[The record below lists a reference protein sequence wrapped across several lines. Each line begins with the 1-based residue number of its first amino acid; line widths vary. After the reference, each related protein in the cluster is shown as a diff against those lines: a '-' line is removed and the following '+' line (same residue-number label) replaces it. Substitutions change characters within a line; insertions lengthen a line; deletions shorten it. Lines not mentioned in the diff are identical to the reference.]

1 MYRSWIALGESVL
14 RFHGQIEPML
24 YYAGHNCV
32 LPKPRDRRLPADVW
46 VPLGDAGERARSPSV
61 ASRRSAISPSP
72 GSASLGSASFPLG
85 VNDATGDDRRVC
97 VRSTTTCDADAHASR
112 RDALKPCI
120 YSRVPPLPPLPHAAV
135 VTSCGSRWSLG

>member
-61 ASRRSAISPSP
+61 ASRQLAIPSVVSVLLLFL
-72 GSASLGSASFPLG
+72 SAS
-85 VNDATGDDRRVC
+85 TTRRVTAIVAC
-97 VRSTTTCDADAHASR
+97 VRSTTTCDADVSR
-112 RDALKPCI
+112 RDALKPC
-120 YSRVPPLPPLPHAAV
+120 SSARPRRDTTV
-135 VTSCGSRWSLG
+135 VTNCGTRWLFLG

>member
-61 ASRRSAISPSP
+61 ASRPRLTILPPVASLLFL
-72 GSASLGSASFPLG
+72 SAS
-85 VNDATGDDRRVC
+85 TTRRVTLIVSVC
-97 VRSTTTCDADAHASR
+97 QVHHHVRRRRVASR
-112 RDALKPCI
+112 RALRPCT
-120 YSRVPPLPPLPHAAV
+120 PATPAA
-135 VTSCGSRWSLG
+135 T

>member
-61 ASRRSAISPSP
+61 ASPPPSAKLLLFL
-72 GSASLGSASFPLG
+72 SASTTPTRRLA
-85 VNDATGDDRRVC
+85 DRRFKAV
-97 VRSTTTCDADAHASR
+97 
-112 RDALKPCI
+112 
-120 YSRVPPLPPLPHAAV
+120 YPPAA
-135 VTSCGSRWSLG
+135 TRLS